1 MQKLLRLK
9 NNCSWCKINWC
20 WCKSNSNCSGVKV
33 IAIGAKVLHQ
43 PQLLLHQPNRFK
55 KWQQLTSENPLNTS
69 YHCIL
74 ISQSPRNRQHKQALD
89 GNNLYLTQV
98 KDKARFSCGLQ
109 YPIASC
115 FLPSADAGQFAY
127 KHPSQATV
135 EEPLLSTEDRC
146 NSGVEQVL

>member
-1 MQKLLRLK
+1 MATINKRKSLK
-9 NNCSWCKINWC
+9 HFLP
-20 WCKSNSNCSGVKV
+20 
-33 IAIGAKVLHQ
+33 LH
-43 PQLLLHQPNRFK
+43 LDI
-55 KWQQLTSENPLNTS
+55 T
-69 YHCIL
+69 
-74 ISQSPRNRQHKQALD
+74 KQALD